1 MSKEQAKK
9 QLFELQMERG
19 ELDKYMAQFQQLT
32 ELAGYY
38 KQTRMICNWY
48 FQGLPK
54 GLREAMIGVKPIK
67 HYQNLADWIKGVIRQ
82 HSKYLTY
89 QAYFGPKRST
99 NQKFPN
105 NQWPSKQQ
113 WQQGFVKNP
122 NAMDL
127 TPGHTHAWAA
137 LTDNER
143 ATLHQEGKFFKC
155 CKKGH
160 MSWDCP
166 DWTSQ
171 ARSGQTK
178 ERTISEEAPEAQ
190 ESKIMQIS
198 TQELVDL
205 VCNMDQKKKG

>member
-82 HSKYLTY
+82 HSKYLHR
-89 QAYFGPKRST
+89 PKIHLVTWTR
-99 NQKFPN
+99 N
-105 NQWPSKQQ
+105 SK
-113 WQQGFVKNP
+113 
-122 NAMDL
+122 
-127 TPGHTHAWAA
+127 
-137 LTDNER
+137 
-143 ATLHQEGKFFKC
+143 
-155 CKKGH
+155 
-160 MSWDCP
+160 
-166 DWTSQ
+166 
-171 ARSGQTK
+171 ARKSL
-178 ERTISEEAPEAQ
+178 ENLEH
-190 ESKIMQIS
+190 
-198 TQELVDL
+198 
-205 VCNMDQKKKG
+205 